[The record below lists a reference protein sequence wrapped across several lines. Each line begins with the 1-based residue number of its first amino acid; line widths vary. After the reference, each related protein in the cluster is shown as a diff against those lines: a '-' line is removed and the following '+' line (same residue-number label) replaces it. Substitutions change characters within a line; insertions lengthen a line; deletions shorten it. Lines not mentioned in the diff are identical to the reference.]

1 MTQRTYITDLKKKLS
16 DQCER
21 DRLIEFPSLAGEAL
35 FQINRLGE
43 RIAELDDQLL
53 DARFIMGAVEAA
65 LWNEDATAVALER
78 ARLREWMKRFDA
90 ESAS

>member
-1 MTQRTYITDLKKKLS
+1 MMPDIESIAKKLDERAAHFRDGGMIETANFDS
-16 DQCER
+16 LLAKLLRDQ
-21 DRLIEFPSLAGEAL
+21 
-35 FQINRLGE
+35 
-43 RIAELDDQLL
+43 DDQLL

-78 ARLREWMKRFDA
+78 GRMREWMKRFDA